1 MLYSKLFLM
10 YTATILRQPNGYC
23 GFRNN
28 IHRRSWTGASPH
40 SHTHKKQTNLISIC
54 RECAELCKEF
64 AVYHS
69 NGICDI
75 YVIPVSSANFLA
87 LLQDAKR
94 WKKER
99 ERRVDRATVKEW
111 KCIVPLWP
119 MNTMIYMFDLE
130 KRGHV
135 RIVSK

>member
-1 MLYSKLFLM
+1 M
-10 YTATILRQPNGYC
+10 QNVG
-23 GFRNN
+23 
-28 IHRRSWTGASPH
+28 
-40 SHTHKKQTNLISIC
+40 
-54 RECAELCKEF
+54 RE
-64 AVYHS
+64 
-69 NGICDI
+69 
-75 YVIPVSSANFLA
+75 
-87 LLQDAKR
+87 R
-94 WKKER
+94 ER